1 MITEIKKITTMQI
14 DFTEQN
20 EETLDSYRAIV
31 QTVLQKLNQTKTFK
45 MCGIGSDREYTNTDV
60 EKMIDFIDDLMY
72 THTWELFPEEEEESD
87 E

>member
-1 MITEIKKITTMQI
+1 
-14 DFTEQN
+14 
-20 EETLDSYRAIV
+20 
-31 QTVLQKLNQTKTFK
+31 

-72 THTWELFPEEEEESD
+72 THTWKLFPEEEESD